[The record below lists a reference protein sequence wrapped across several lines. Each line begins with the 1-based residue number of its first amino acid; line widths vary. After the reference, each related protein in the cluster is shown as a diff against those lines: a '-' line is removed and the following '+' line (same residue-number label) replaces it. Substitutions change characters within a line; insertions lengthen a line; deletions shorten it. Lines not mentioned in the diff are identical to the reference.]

1 VNIAGIS
8 WYVIVFSIVDMAGIS
23 LYVLL
28 FRGNEYKRMF

>member
-8 WYVIVFSIVDMAGIS
+8 WYVIVFSGMDMAGIS

-28 FRGNEYKRMF
+28 FRGNEYERMF